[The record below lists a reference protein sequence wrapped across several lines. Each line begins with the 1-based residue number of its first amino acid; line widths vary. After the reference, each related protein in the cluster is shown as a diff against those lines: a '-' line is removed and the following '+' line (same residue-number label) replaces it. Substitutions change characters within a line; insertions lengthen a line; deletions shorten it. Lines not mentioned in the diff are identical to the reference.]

1 MTKYKESE
9 LIINSD
15 GSIYHLKLKPENLA
29 DNIIVV
35 GDPQRVSLVSKYFDT
50 IEWKGQN
57 REIITHTGS
66 VAGKHITVLSSG
78 MGTDNMDIVIQEL
91 DALVNIDLAT
101 RKRKESQKSLNIIRL
116 GTTGAIQP
124 DIPINTFI
132 MAEYGLGLD
141 GLLYFYKDG
150 NNLLESDI
158 ADQFIQH
165 SNWPDYLP
173 KPYVARA
180 SEELI
185 NKLGK
190 GFLKGLTVTAP
201 GFYGPQGRSI
211 RIGLAYPEM
220 NKLIETFE
228 YKGKK
233 ITNFEMETSAMYGLS
248 KLLGHNALTICVA
261 IANRALGQHNP
272 NYNEKMEELIQILLE
287 RI

>member
-9 LIINSD
+9 LILNSD
-15 GSIYHLKLKPENLA
+15 GSIYHLRLKPENLA

-35 GDPQRVSLVSKYFDT
+35 GDPQRVPMVSKYFDK

-57 REIITHTGS
+57 REIVTHTGS
-66 VAGKHITVLSSG
+66 LAGKSITVLSSG
-78 MGTDNMDIVIQEL
+78 MGTDNMDIIIQEL
-91 DALVNIDLAT
+91 DALVNIDLTT
-101 RKRKESQKSLNIIRL
+101 RERKNNHKSLNIIRL

-124 DIPINTFI
+124 DIPLNTFI

-141 GLLYFYKDG
+141 GLMYFYKDE
-150 NNLLESDI
+150 NNLLDNDI
-158 ADQFIQH
+158 ADRFIQH
-165 SNWPDYLP
+165 SNWPDSLP

-180 SEELI
+180 SDELI

-190 GFLKGLTVTAP
+190 NLFKGLTVTSP
-201 GFYGPQGRSI
+201 GFYGPQGRTI
-211 RIGLAYPEM
+211 RIGLAFPEM

-233 ITNFEMETSAMYGLS
+233 ITNFEMETSALYGLS
-248 KLLGHNALTICVA
+248 KFLGHNALTICVA
-261 IANRALGQHNP
+261 IANRSLGQHNP